1 MEAAHAAL
9 DASQLAAIQK
19 LNTAQEA
26 LDGADIEFTP
36 LKSGGSFREFRPG
49 RGEKTVAPGD
59 VVTLDLILRAEKL
72 STTKEVGG
80 IKYLDLRGYIATLG
94 ADPPQLPPE
103 LEEGIVGMRKG
114 AIRRV
119 EVPSTAIYR
128 ARKSG
133 SLPIDMTQ
141 KNTARVF
148 KTDATSIAEVKVN
161 SILSYGK

>member
-1 MEAAHAAL
+1 
-9 DASQLAAIQK
+9 
-19 LNTAQEA
+19 
-26 LDGADIEFTP
+26 
-36 LKSGGSFREFRPG
+36 
-49 RGEKTVAPGD
+49 
-59 VVTLDLILRAEKL
+59 
-72 STTKEVGG
+72 
-80 IKYLDLRGYIATLG
+80 
-94 ADPPQLPPE
+94 
-103 LEEGIVGMRKG
+103 MRKG